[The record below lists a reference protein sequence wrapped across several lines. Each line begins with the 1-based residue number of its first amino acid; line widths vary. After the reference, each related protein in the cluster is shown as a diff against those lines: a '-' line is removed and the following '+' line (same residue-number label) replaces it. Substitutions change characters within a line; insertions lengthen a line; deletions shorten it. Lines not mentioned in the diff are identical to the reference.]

1 MSNTFDDFC
10 RQHQKENEQIFVS
23 HAPKEA
29 LAYLAEWSYWYGMAT
44 AEDVFKKYKGD
55 KEPFSFGYFC
65 QPSYRSLRLVWFTWY
80 GTIKFAIYN
89 QENISPVMAD
99 DMIDYTLV
107 HQKEYF
113 TLEAVSRV
121 AAIINQFALTMFPG
135 LTIHRNYCMCDGPH
149 DASFRF
155 GVCQP
160 IGDKWLCEE
169 CVSRYLL
176 PQEKV
181 SPLKQETA
189 FAKAER
195 AKMTPSLRFA
205 MLQRDAFTCRGCG
218 RSPLRNEEVVLCVD
232 HIHPVSLGGKTEPSN
247 LQTLCFDC
255 NSGKS
260 NKLAPEMARE
270 VA

>member
-1 MSNTFDDFC
+1 MTEFSVYH
-10 RQHQKENEQIFVS
+10 RALQKEQEASFKMHV
-23 HAPKEA
+23 PKEA
-29 LAYLAEWSYWYGMAT
+29 LRYLTEWAYWHGASNMYEVCQKYSGETSRWYPHQQGYDSMKISWYSWYGSIRFHIT
-44 AEDVFKKYKGD
+44 DRHG
-55 KEPFSFGYFC
+55 
-65 QPSYRSLRLVWFTWY
+65 
-80 GTIKFAIYN
+80 I
-89 QENISPVMAD
+89 
-99 DMIDYTLV
+99 
-107 HQKEYF
+107 
-113 TLEAVSRV
+113 AVSKRPELESFTVVSSKTWIIAESVSYV

-149 DASFRF
+149 ERPHNTF
-155 GVCQP
+155 CQP

-176 PQEKV
+176 SQEKV
-181 SPLKQETA
+181 SPLKQETS